1 MITIILYYLLKYK
14 GWNGPVVRNI
24 ATTELL
30 DRVAQSFGEECYEV
44 PVGFKHISS
53 KMIETNAIIGGESSG
68 GLTVKGHIQGKDG
81 VYAAS
86 LLVEMIAVTGK
97 SLSEIYEDI
106 CNEYGRLYMTE
117 RDYKMTQKKKQDL
130 IDILMAKRE
139 PIEFNYDVERVSYE
153 DGYKV
158 YFKNGGWIIVRFSGT
173 EPVLRVFAEMDTLE
187 KAEEIRKIVEERF
200 NL

>member
-1 MITIILYYLLKYK
+1 
-14 GWNGPVVRNI
+14 
-24 ATTELL
+24 
-30 DRVAQSFGEECYEV
+30 
-44 PVGFKHISS
+44 
-53 KMIETNAIIGGESSG
+53 
-68 GLTVKGHIQGKDG
+68 
-81 VYAAS
+81 
-86 LLVEMIAVTGK
+86 
-97 SLSEIYEDI
+97 
-106 CNEYGRLYMTE
+106 MTE

-130 IDILMAKRE
+130 IDILMVKRG

>member
-1 MITIILYYLLKYK
+1 
-14 GWNGPVVRNI
+14 
-24 ATTELL
+24 
-30 DRVAQSFGEECYEV
+30 
-44 PVGFKHISS
+44 
-53 KMIETNAIIGGESSG
+53 
-68 GLTVKGHIQGKDG
+68 
-81 VYAAS
+81 
-86 LLVEMIAVTGK
+86 
-97 SLSEIYEDI
+97 
-106 CNEYGRLYMTE
+106 MTE

-130 IDILMAKRE
+130 IDILMVKRE

>member
-1 MITIILYYLLKYK
+1 MLF
-14 GWNGPVVRNI
+14 R
-24 ATTELL
+24 
-30 DRVAQSFGEECYEV
+30 S
-44 PVGFKHISS
+44 
-53 KMIETNAIIGGESSG
+53 
-68 GLTVKGHIQGKDG
+68 
-81 VYAAS
+81 
-86 LLVEMIAVTGK
+86 
-97 SLSEIYEDI
+97 
-106 CNEYGRLYMTE
+106 YMTE

-130 IDILMAKRE
+130 IDILMVKRE

-173 EPVLRVFAEMDTLE
+173 EPLLRVFAEMDTLE

>member
-1 MITIILYYLLKYK
+1 
-14 GWNGPVVRNI
+14 
-24 ATTELL
+24 
-30 DRVAQSFGEECYEV
+30 
-44 PVGFKHISS
+44 
-53 KMIETNAIIGGESSG
+53 
-68 GLTVKGHIQGKDG
+68 
-81 VYAAS
+81 
-86 LLVEMIAVTGK
+86 MIAVTGK

>member
-1 MITIILYYLLKYK
+1 
-14 GWNGPVVRNI
+14 
-24 ATTELL
+24 
-30 DRVAQSFGEECYEV
+30 
-44 PVGFKHISS
+44 
-53 KMIETNAIIGGESSG
+53 
-68 GLTVKGHIQGKDG
+68 
-81 VYAAS
+81 
-86 LLVEMIAVTGK
+86 
-97 SLSEIYEDI
+97 
-106 CNEYGRLYMTE
+106 MTE

-130 IDILMAKRE
+130 IDILMVKRD

>member
-1 MITIILYYLLKYK
+1 M
-14 GWNGPVVRNI
+14 
-24 ATTELL
+24 
-30 DRVAQSFGEECYEV
+30 

-173 EPVLRVFAEMDTLE
+173 EPALRVFAEMDTLE